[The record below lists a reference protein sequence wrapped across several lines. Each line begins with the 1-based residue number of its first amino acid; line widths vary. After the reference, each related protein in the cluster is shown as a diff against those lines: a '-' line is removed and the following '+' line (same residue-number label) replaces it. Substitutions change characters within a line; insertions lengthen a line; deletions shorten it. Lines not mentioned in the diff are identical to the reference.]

1 MSRGKIEL
9 YGQDDTMV
17 AHYKYNCVKARK
29 EIIEKWKGLY
39 AEAFNKCYFI
49 IIPIVDI
56 SMVKL
61 NGENYG
67 LKELYEYKRQSRKLE
82 KPKKS
87 VPYGR

>member
-1 MSRGKIEL
+1 MIHGTIEL

-17 AHYKYNCVKARK
+17 AHSKYKGVQERK
-29 EIIEKWKGLY
+29 RIIEKWKGLY

-56 SMVKL
+56 TKVKL

-67 LKELYEYKRQSRKLE
+67 LKKINGYERQSRKFE
-82 KPKKS
+82 KPVKS
-87 VPYGR
+87 NIP